1 MITRPLP
8 RDANAVIDRH
18 LADCRN
24 LGLVLDKFQPWQP
37 VNENQPGGMWK
48 LLMRIDERKK
58 EGDKYIWKSG
68 AAEDSAARGLWFN
81 GSSDESRLRLNQPTL
96 APNSHIDSDA
106 WQSFM
111 KRWRSSLP
119 AVNAEPFAMWT
130 ESPLILGLGAKGTL
144 ETALTLHPLYGFP
157 YLPGSALKGIA
168 RAAAFFALAAE
179 MSIDGVDN
187 ETFADLRKKKEKTPL
202 QKLAEMLDEK
212 LDDKDTAKWPA
223 DYRPFEVAIRRFR
236 CLFGWR
242 GAAGWAV
249 FLDGVPA
256 RVPAV
261 VSEVMTPHFKSY
273 YDGRGSP
280 HDADSP
286 NPISLLAVARRT
298 PFAFAVGLRH
308 GDKSRCLQSGETD
321 EDLRR
326 AAILWLAEGLEN
338 LGLGGKTA
346 SGYGFFVEKDPGPAA
361 TPVKRAEADVSGYHP
376 PAKIAATPAAPSG
389 GPVAPVGDEQPQDKP
404 EDNPISREAKEF
416 AANLA
421 RLAAEAEAREK
432 ARLARKEEKKKKGK
446 KR

>member
-1 MITRPLP
+1 VITRPLP
-8 RDANAVIDRH
+8 RDANAVVDRN

-24 LGLVLDKFQPWQP
+24 LGLILDKYQPWQP
-37 VNENQPGGMWK
+37 VNKNQPGGMWK
-48 LLMRIDERKK
+48 LLIRIDERKK
-58 EGDKYIWKSG
+58 RNGQYILVSG

-81 GSSDESRLRLNQPTL
+81 GSSDERTLHLNQPPL

-106 WQSFM
+106 WQGFT

-119 AVNAEPFAMWT
+119 AVNAEPFALWT

-157 YLPGSALKGIA
+157 YIPGSALKGIA
-168 RAAAFFALAAE
+168 RAAAFFKLAADMGIE
-179 MSIDGVDN
+179 GVGN
-187 ETFADLRKKKEKTPL
+187 EAFADLKREKEKTPL

-212 LDDKDTAKWPA
+212 LDDKDAAKWPA
-223 DYRPFEVAIRRFR
+223 DYRPFEADIRRFR

-249 FLDGVPA
+249 FLDGVPT
-256 RVPAV
+256 RVPRI
-261 VSEVMTPHFKSY
+261 VSEVMTPHFRSY
-273 YDGRGSP
+273 YDGRGRP

-298 PFAFAVGLRH
+298 PFAFAVGLRR
-308 GDKSRCLQSGETD
+308 GDKSRCLRSGETD
-321 EDLRR
+321 EDLRG
-326 AAILWLAEGLEN
+326 AAILWLAEGLEE

-361 TPVKRAEADVSGYHP
+361 VPVKRAAADVSGYRP
-376 PAKIAATPAAPSG
+376 PARTAAPPAAPAG
-389 GPVAPVGDEQPQDKP
+389 NPVAPVVDEQPEDKP
-404 EDNPISREAKEF
+404 EDNPISQEAKEF

-421 RLAAEAEAREK
+421 RLAAEADAKEK
-432 ARLARKEEKKKKGK
+432 ARLARKEEKRKKGK